1 MLTAQPGTS
10 QVTGHKSD
18 CFRQYQRPSLATAVE
33 LSAIAVNGL
42 QVTPAIRTTLSAAS
56 LPQVQP
62 SVPGI
67 AITGPAAALQP
78 TLASVLAAAA
88 TDSAAS
94 LPQEQ
99 PSVPGI
105 ATTGPHAAALQ
116 PTLPS
121 VLEAAATR
129 LSSPSVVDHQAL
141 LAALGAI
148 NAASLQAISHLFTL

>member
-78 TLASVLAAAA
+78 TL
-88 TDSAAS
+88 
-94 LPQEQ
+94 
-99 PSVPGI
+99 
-105 ATTGPHAAALQ
+105 
-116 PTLPS
+116 PS

-129 LSSPSVVDHQAL
+129 LSSPSVVDHGAL